1 MAAEPAQKDRH
12 GAPGANWS
20 PLEHLPS
27 DEVLSKLL
35 DTAER
40 RWRADRFEYDH
51 DVRVVTDW
59 VWSTAP
65 HNDEVAAA
73 NVIDAA
79 NDLAYA
85 LGRTRPV
92 VPIPQGTLPTVHLAC
107 PVELPG
113 AIMGIGRVPVR
124 KAIQAGARTVDA
136 LLEIYAVR
144 EGLDHESRRFCYR
157 GWLAGEGRRKPE
169 TEDTRRAMAALLL
182 ELLNR
187 P

>member
-1 MAAEPAQKDRH
+1 M
-12 GAPGANWS
+12 
-20 PLEHLPS
+20 
-27 DEVLSKLL
+27 
-35 DTAER
+35 
-40 RWRADRFEYDH
+40 
-51 DVRVVTDW
+51 
-59 VWSTAP
+59 
-65 HNDEVAAA
+65 
-73 NVIDAA
+73 IDAA

-144 EGLDHESRRFCYR
+144 EDSTTRAGGFAIRGGWPERDGANPKQRTSAERWLRSCSSCSIDHDRRGPER
-157 GWLAGEGRRKPE
+157 SPTRLSVGRLRDRPGRRGRHTVHPVSTVPATAE
-169 TEDTRRAMAALLL
+169 SFRVEVARVLGPGARDR
-182 ELLNR
+182 
-187 P
+187 